1 MMRPIASRVVRG
13 VVPAVFGLLL
23 ASPRGFAADSCGG
36 GCPTLPSNARAVS
49 ATATP
54 LAAFPG
60 NVLAATLKKG
70 KAKKILMVE
79 GMLTDGPITPV
90 VLARV
95 LALGVD
101 VNGLLLQPS
110 PAPDIFEAIEDCGA
124 FRADGDPDGACT
136 VTGNWW
142 LDMDDPANA
151 ALLGVP
157 ITITLVGG
165 DLLGGAEVGAPV
177 DISLRVRFEKK

>member
-1 MMRPIASRVVRG
+1 MRQVIISVVVG
-13 VVPAVFGLLL
+13 GLGLAL
-23 ASPRGFAADSCGG
+23 ASPPALAADSCGG
-36 GCPTLPSNARAVS
+36 GCPTPPSNARAVS
-49 ATATP
+49 ATGTP
-54 LAAFPG
+54 LAPFGG
-60 NVLAATLKKG
+60 NVLMATLKKG

-90 VLARV
+90 VLPRV

-136 VTGNWW
+136 VTANWW

-165 DLLGGAEVGAPV
+165 DLIGGPELGAPV
-177 DISLRVRFEKK
+177 DMSLRVRFEKK